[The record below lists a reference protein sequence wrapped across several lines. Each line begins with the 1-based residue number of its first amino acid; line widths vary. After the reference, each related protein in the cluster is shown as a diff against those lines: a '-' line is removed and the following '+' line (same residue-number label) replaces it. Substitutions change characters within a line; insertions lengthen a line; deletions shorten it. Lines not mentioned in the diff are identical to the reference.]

1 MVAPSESEERST
13 TRRQC
18 PRGPRR
24 CVYATFRLPLDVVE
38 ELRDFVVF
46 QTRMGGTPTMAAVV
60 ECGLRSQLEQ
70 LKAQFNEGHPFPK
83 RDGDV
88 GAAREG
94 DRGKR

>member
-1 MVAPSESEERST
+1 MARETETLANGASH
-13 TRRQC
+13 RQR

-24 CVYATFRLPLDVVE
+24 CVYATFRLPLEVVE

-46 QTRMGGTPTMAAVV
+46 QTRNGGTPTMAAVV
-60 ECGLRSQLEQ
+60 ERGLREQLEQ
-70 LKAQFNEGHPFPK
+70 LKLQVNDGRPFPK

-88 GAAREG
+88 GVAREG